1 MSRTTWFCVS
11 RRARFIGAVAILFA
25 ACFAAP
31 VRADFI
37 GSVQINFDSGSES
50 GSFQLNLPANL
61 DYYRWSLA
69 APVNVYSSENPGNL
83 LATINGFSVELDGD
97 PGVSLGFAVSA
108 AAVDTHITV
117 TSSTVAFAPLV
128 NPLAFATAAIT
139 VTDDDSSPSGASV
152 TGLFPGNLAYRAT
165 YNGTTTFA
173 DLVLPVT
180 AATDSSAIGSG
191 RFPLAGMTVIAGAV
205 SSISSQFDFMLSAND
220 SASGTSRFN
229 VVPEPSTL
237 ALGTIGALG
246 LAWRLRRRRG

>member
-1 MSRTTWFCVS
+1 MSRTSWNCIS
-11 RRARFIGAVAILFA
+11 RRAPFVCALAILLA
-25 ACFAAP
+25 ACIAAP
-31 VRADFI
+31 ARADFI

-50 GSFQLNLPANL
+50 GSYQLNLPANL
-61 DYYRWSLA
+61 DYYRWTLA
-69 APVNVYSSENPGNL
+69 SPVNVYSSENPGNL

-117 TSSTVAFAPLV
+117 TSSTVAFAPLI

-139 VTDDDSSPSGASV
+139 VTDDDSSPLGASA

-165 YNGTTTFA
+165 YNGATTFA

-205 SSISSQFDFMLSAND
+205 SSISSQFDFLLSAND

-237 ALGTIGALG
+237 ALGMIGALG
-246 LAWRLRRRRG
+246 LAWLVRRRR

>member
-1 MSRTTWFCVS
+1 MSRTSCFS
-11 RRARFIGAVAILFA
+11 QLGRAPLVGALALLLAV
-25 ACFAAP
+25 CFAAP
-31 VRADFI
+31 ARAEFI

-61 DYYRWSLA
+61 DYYRWTLA
-69 APVNVYSSENPGNL
+69 APVNVYSSENPANL

-117 TSSTVAFAPLV
+117 TSSTVSFVPLV

-139 VTDDDSSPSGASV
+139 VTDDDSSPSGATV
-152 TGLFPGNLAYRAT
+152 TGLFPGSLAYRAT
-165 YNGTTTFA
+165 YNGATTFA
-173 DLVLPVT
+173 DLVAPVS

-191 RFPLAGMTVIAGAV
+191 RFPLAGLTVIAGAV

-229 VVPEPSTL
+229 VVPEPSSL
-237 ALGTIGALG
+237 ALALVGFVG
-246 LAWRLRRRRG
+246 LAWQLRRRR